1 MIRKGIILASGR
13 GIRLAPTTRSVS
25 KQLLPVSSG
34 EVTELYYFDGRMGD
48 KLCNATPSARSEY
61 SRNLYPLS
69 DGAGAYLSDD
79 VQASPRD
86 VAQGARK

>member
-48 KLCNATPSARSEY
+48 KL
-61 SRNLYPLS
+61 
-69 DGAGAYLSDD
+69 
-79 VQASPRD
+79 
-86 VAQGARK
+86 